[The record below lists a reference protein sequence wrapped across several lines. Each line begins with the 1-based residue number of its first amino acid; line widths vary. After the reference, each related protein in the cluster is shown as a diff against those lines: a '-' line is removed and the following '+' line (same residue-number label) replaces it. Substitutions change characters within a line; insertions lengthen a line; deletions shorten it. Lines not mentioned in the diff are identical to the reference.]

1 MIATTMCLALTIYHE
16 ARDQPIDGQ
25 IAVAQVVINRIH
37 NPRYPSTVCDV
48 VQQGPVTWHGPVIG
62 ECQFDW
68 WCDGKSDIPKDR
80 RSMRRARVIA
90 EMVLAG
96 KLADRVNGATH
107 YHSTS
112 VSPEWK
118 LKFIARIG
126 NHLLYR

>member
-1 MIATTMCLALTIYHE
+1 MLATMCLALTIYYE
-16 ARDQPIDGQ
+16 ARNEPINGQ

-37 NPRYPSTVCDV
+37 DPRYPSTVCDV
-48 VQQGPVTWHGPVIG
+48 VQQGPVTWKGPVIG

-80 RSMRRARVIA
+80 RSMRRAKVIA

-96 KLADRVNGATH
+96 KLKDRVNGATH
-107 YHSTS
+107 FHSTK

-126 NHLLYR
+126 NHVLYK

>member
-1 MIATTMCLALTIYHE
+1 MIATMCLALTIYHE
-16 ARDQPIDGQ
+16 ARDQPMDGQ
-25 IAVAQVVINRIH
+25 IAVAQVVINRIYD
-37 NPRYPSTVCDV
+37 PRYPSTVCDV

-96 KLADRVNGATH
+96 KLEDRVNGATH